1 MLPSLTCR
9 SVFSLNKNGLSQK
22 GLPSKRFSTLNIKV
36 LPHRF
41 GIKAA
46 FERFKEVEDTRF
58 FDVSPYSGSFKQVF
72 VPFYGYRAF
81 VSETS
86 FTAKVGFE
94 IAHISYRFGSRYPQ
108 NRIEWQDV
116 KGSIPSF
123 QYPET
128 GIYAGLQWDRQ
139 LVEGAFDLGAVE
151 EQNYKIFQPSQVDPS
166 IDVDPIKKRQ
176 KMASKLFK
184 ERLESLETDRLEAY
198 LKRKFKTPFVHIQ
211 RLVPYYTCLK
221 PNIYMLPGFILD
233 QGSHSL
239 RVMSAQDDSL
249 RLSGSAPLSA
259 PKIFLGISAI
269 TTLVT
274 SLFSGLSVE
283 FQMATALTLASS
295 GAFGAK
301 LKQSLASRSSVQ
313 RIATDER
320 DNSSFEET
328 VDDKLLFMESKT
340 SKAIHSEKNLSSLEV
355 ADEYYKILGL
365 SKDQSLSRE
374 IIREAFFC
382 KMQENYSREGSQSG
396 DECRRLIKARQVF
409 YRALNEQENH

>member
-1 MLPSLTCR
+1 
-9 SVFSLNKNGLSQK
+9 
-22 GLPSKRFSTLNIKV
+22 
-36 LPHRF
+36 
-41 GIKAA
+41 
-46 FERFKEVEDTRF
+46 
-58 FDVSPYSGSFKQVF
+58 
-72 VPFYGYRAF
+72 
-81 VSETS
+81 
-86 FTAKVGFE
+86 
-94 IAHISYRFGSRYPQ
+94 
-108 NRIEWQDV
+108 
-116 KGSIPSF
+116 
-123 QYPET
+123 
-128 GIYAGLQWDRQ
+128 
-139 LVEGAFDLGAVE
+139 
-151 EQNYKIFQPSQVDPS
+151 
-166 IDVDPIKKRQ
+166 
-176 KMASKLFK
+176 
-184 ERLESLETDRLEAY
+184 
-198 LKRKFKTPFVHIQ
+198 
-211 RLVPYYTCLK
+211 
-221 PNIYMLPGFILD
+221 MLPGFILD

-259 PKIFLGISAI
+259 PKIFFGISAI

-328 VDDKLLFMESKT
+328 VDDKLLFEATLNIMESKT

-374 IIREAFFC
+374 IIREAFFR

-409 YRALNEQENH
+409 YSALNEQENH